1 MQASSRVTPAQLP
14 LPNCYWVLPG
24 QLLAGEYPGGPAA
37 EATRTRLQRLL
48 AAGIEC
54 FFDLTQPGEIAPH
67 PPYESELPAG
77 IEYLRVPVADHAV
90 PEERAQMAAI
100 LEALSRVLGSGRP
113 VYLHCRAGIGRTAMV
128 AGCLLVER
136 GMTGD
141 EALAELH
148 RLWQQSARASQWPS
162 VPETEE
168 QTQYVR
174 TWLPLRA
181 AAESDPLLEPAT
193 LAAAQGLRERF
204 LGALVGLAVGDA
216 VAAATQYRRPGR
228 FAPVGD
234 MLGGGPFDLPRGAW
248 TDDTAMALCLADSL
262 LESNGFDVRDQ
273 VERYQRWQSQGYL
286 SATGQC
292 VGITAGT
299 ARALALAQ
307 WRRQPFSGSHDPHAQ
322 HPEAISR
329 IAPVVMY
336 FFAHEPA
343 AIEKAAESA
352 RATCQVPAVLA
363 ACRTLAQALHAALA
377 GQPREVILAEAPAV
391 LAQAGAIAQSG
402 TRRVAGTR
410 SRARRPTFAGGG
422 ATAPAALAAA
432 FDCFA
437 ITSSFR
443 DAVLAAANLG
453 GHSDVVGAVCG
464 ALAGA
469 HYTASAI
476 PALWRNSLMKQEL
489 IEGFADR
496 LLTHALLGL
505 SG

>member
-1 MQASSRVTPAQLP
+1 MEASPLVTPAQLP

-24 QLLAGEYPGGPAA
+24 QLLAGEYPGGPAP

-48 AAGIEC
+48 AVGIEC
-54 FFDLTQPGEIAPH
+54 FFDLTQPGEVAPR
-67 PPYESELPAG
+67 PPYEGELPAG
-77 IEYLRVPVADHAV
+77 VEYLRAPVADHAV

-100 LEALSRVLGSGRP
+100 LETLSRALGAGRP

-136 GMTGD
+136 GMSGE
-141 EALAELH
+141 EALSELN
-148 RLWQQSARASQWPS
+148 RLWQQSARAGEWPS
-162 VPETEE
+162 VPETAE

-174 TWLPLRA
+174 TWVPLRG
-181 AAESDPLLEPAT
+181 AAEADPLLEPAT
-193 LAAAQGLRERF
+193 LEAARGLREHF
-204 LGALVGLAVGDA
+204 LGALLGLAVGDA

-234 MLGGGPFDLPRGAW
+234 MLGGGPFDLARGAW
-248 TDDTAMALCLADSL
+248 SDDTAMALCLAESL

-273 VERYQRWQSQGYL
+273 VERYQRWQSQGHL
-286 SATGQC
+286 AATGQC

-307 WRRQPFSGSHDPHAQ
+307 WRRQPFSGSHDPQAQ
-322 HPEAISR
+322 DPEVLSR

-336 FFAHEPA
+336 FFAHQPV
-343 AIEKAAESA
+343 AIEQAAESA
-352 RATCQVPAVLA
+352 RTTCQVPAVLA
-363 ACRTLAQALHAALA
+363 ACRRLAEALHAALA
-377 GQPREVILAEAPAV
+377 GQPREVILAQAPTV
-391 LAQAGAIAQSG
+391 LAQTAAQTG
-402 TRRVAGTR
+402 TRRATGRR

-422 ATAPAALAAA
+422 GTAPAALAAA

-437 ITSSFR
+437 ITSNFR

-496 LLTHALLGL
+496 LLTRALLGL
-505 SG
+505 S